1 MRVALV
7 ATIIT
12 GMAASPVSTT
22 SAPAREYVLTG
33 RVIND
38 VGQPVNGATVFI
50 AAPNASVGTDSDG
63 FYLAKV
69 NVEPRVD
76 GKPPDIELR
85 VRAFGYAPAMQVVR
99 LDSDT
104 VTTDFALKQEVN
116 RLPTTVIG
124 GDLPFTVTSVSV
136 REMPLGHPG
145 GVSAQPNTDEF
156 SRIVENPFASPLVR
170 PLSTFGADVD
180 RASYGVV
187 RRSIRDGKLPLADA
201 VRVEELVNY
210 FPYSYREPAGREKIA
225 VHTAVAP
232 APWNP
237 RHQIVRVALQT
248 ERLDVESLPPSNL
261 VFLLD
266 VSGSM
271 DAPDR
276 LPLVKQSM
284 RLLVEQLREQDRVA
298 IVVYAG
304 AAGIVLPTTPGSRKG
319 DILAALEGLRAGG
332 STAGG
337 AGIQLAYRTAKESYL
352 EGGNNRVI
360 LATDGDFNVGIS
372 STSELTRFVEERR
385 KEGIALTVL
394 GFGMGN
400 FKDGRLEQL
409 ADKGDGNYAYVDN
422 ILEAR
427 KVLVREMGATL
438 VTVAK
443 DVKIQVEFNPARVQA
458 YRLIGYE
465 NRALRDEEFDDDKK
479 DAGDMGA
486 GHSVTALYEV
496 VPAGVPLDVE
506 IAEAPKR
513 RYTEALRRVGGRDGE
528 IATVRVRYQ
537 PPTGGVSQLIER
549 RVVAGGAG
557 ADDDLRFAAAV
568 AGYGMLLRDSPYKGR
583 IDYRQIAELA
593 RGSIGADVDGFRR
606 DFVAMVEETERL
618 SLVAM
623 R

>member
-1 MRVALV
+1 MRVALL
-7 ATIIT
+7 ATILSAI
-12 GMAASPVSTT
+12 AASPVSTT

-33 RVIND
+33 RVLND
-38 VGQPVNGATVFI
+38 VGQPVHGATVFI
-50 AAPNASVGTDSDG
+50 AAPNAGVGTDSAG
-63 FYLAKV
+63 IYVAKV
-69 NVEPRVD
+69 NVEPRID
-76 GKPPDIELR
+76 GKPPEVELR
-85 VRAFGYAPAMQVVR
+85 VRAFGYTPAMQVVR
-99 LDSDT
+99 LGSDT
-104 VTTDFALKQEVN
+104 VTTDFTLKQEVN
-116 RLPTTVIG
+116 RLPTTVTSG
-124 GDLPFTVTSVSV
+124 ELPFTVTSISV
-136 REMPLGHPG
+136 TEMPMGTP
-145 GVSAQPNTDEF
+145 VEPNTDEF

-237 RHQIVRVALQT
+237 RHRIVRVALQT

-271 DAPDR
+271 DLPDR

-319 DILAALEGLRAGG
+319 EILAALEGLSAGG

-400 FKDGRLEQL
+400 LKDGRLEQL

-427 KVLVREMGATL
+427 KVLVREIGATL

-465 NRALRDEEFDDDKK
+465 NRALRDEEFDDDRK

-496 VPAGVPLDVE
+496 VPSGVPLDVE

-513 RYTEALRRVGGRDGE
+513 RYTQPLRRPGGRDGE
-528 IATVRVRYQ
+528 IATVRVRFQ
-537 PPTGGVSQLIER
+537 PPTGGASQLIER
-549 RVVAGGAG
+549 RVVAGSAV

-583 IDYRQIAELA
+583 IDYRQIAALA
-593 RGSIGADVDGFRR
+593 RASVGADVDGFRR

-618 SLVAM
+618 SLVAT
-623 R
+623 RE